1 MLPHRKSGAFPTATR
16 ADRLSFTLLDGI
28 LIATVLL
35 SAALGYA
42 RGLLREGIGLLCFA
56 VALLIVYAYALN
68 AGVTQWIRPQF
79 RWMAGYVFLGATIV
93 TFLIAAWVSHFG
105 MAPWITRPSRL
116 LGLAFGIVRGLLLF
130 AIAVVL
136 IDLFVRVRDLPVWF
150 TGAHS
155 RALALDTMKVWWPKE
170 WTGFR
175 LLLHPYVAMAIA
187 ALYLSVVTDLIA
199 ALTRPFRLRL
209 RR

>member
-1 MLPHRKSGAFPTATR
+1 LA
-16 ADRLSFTLLDGI
+16 FTLLDGI

-42 RGLLREGIGLLCFA
+42 RGLLREAIGLLCFG

-68 AGVTQWIRPQF
+68 AGVAQWIRPQF

-93 TFLIAAWVSHFG
+93 TFLVAAWVSHFG
-105 MAPWITRPSRL
+105 MAPWITTPGRW
-116 LGLAFGIVRGLLLF
+116 LGLLFGIVRGLLIF
-130 AIAVVL
+130 AIAIVL
-136 IDLFVRVRDLPVWF
+136 IDLFVRARDLPVWF
-150 TGAHS
+150 TGARS
-155 RALALDTMKVWWPKE
+155 RTIAANTMKLWWPKE
-170 WTGFR
+170 WTGLR
-175 LLLHPYVAMAIA
+175 LLAHPYVAMTIA

-209 RR
+209 RRDV